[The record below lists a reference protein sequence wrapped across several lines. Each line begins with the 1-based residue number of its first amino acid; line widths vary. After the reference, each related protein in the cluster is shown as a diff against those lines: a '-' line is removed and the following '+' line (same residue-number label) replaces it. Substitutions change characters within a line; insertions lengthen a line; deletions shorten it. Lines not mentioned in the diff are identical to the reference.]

1 MNEINLKTRREFL
14 RSTVLGGAVTWTVPS
29 FLAQTF
35 SSLHAEA
42 QEKTQPTTGKDGTI
56 LVVLQLA
63 GGNDGLNTVIPY
75 SNDYYQKARPT
86 LGIKSNLLKLDDH
99 FALHPSLQGLKEIY
113 DQGELSVIHGI
124 GYPNPN
130 RSHFRSTEIW
140 QTASDANK
148 FEKYGWLGR
157 YFDNAC
163 KGADPTVGV
172 CIGRQMPQAF
182 SGPRPVGV
190 SLENPE
196 SYRLASSDSPEQGEN
211 GSSMDYI
218 RKVNSHSEMEPETNS
233 GASIGSV
240 AGTVSSKLSPLDYLE
255 RTALDAQVSSDKIL
269 SISRKSSNQGSY
281 PAGQL
286 ANSLK
291 LVARL
296 IGGGL
301 ATRVYYVSQGGY
313 DTHTNQAGTQE
324 RLLRDLGTSLK
335 AFHSDLKAQG
345 NFERVMVMTFSEFG
359 RRLAQNANGGTDHG
373 GAAPLF
379 VIGPKVKAG
388 LVGNF
393 PSLAPGDL
401 LNGDPKY
408 TMDFRRVYA
417 GVLQGWL
424 KTNPDPV
431 LARHFEPLILA

>member
-1 MNEINLKTRREFL
+1 
-14 RSTVLGGAVTWTVPS
+14 
-29 FLAQTF
+29 
-35 SSLHAEA
+35 
-42 QEKTQPTTGKDGTI
+42 
-56 LVVLQLA
+56 
-63 GGNDGLNTVIPY
+63 
-75 SNDYYQKARPT
+75 
-86 LGIKSNLLKLDDH
+86 
-99 FALHPSLQGLKEIY
+99 
-113 DQGELSVIHGI
+113 
-124 GYPNPN
+124 
-130 RSHFRSTEIW
+130 
-140 QTASDANK
+140 
-148 FEKYGWLGR
+148 
-157 YFDNAC
+157 
-163 KGADPTVGV
+163 
-172 CIGRQMPQAF
+172 
-182 SGPRPVGV
+182 
-190 SLENPE
+190 
-196 SYRLASSDSPEQGEN
+196 
-211 GSSMDYI
+211 MDYI

-281 PAGQL
+281 PAGPL

-301 ATRVYYVSQGGY
+301 PTRVYYVSQGGY

-324 RLLRDLGTSLK
+324 RLLRDLGTSLR
-335 AFHSDLKAQG
+335 AFHADLKAQG